1 MLWSSLILAALADA
15 QFLNG
20 LNHLRFGCSQITIE
34 RLDPLVEPG
43 RAPTSHMH
51 QVIGGNAFNV
61 TMPTTDIA
69 EEATCTTC
77 GPADDLSNYWTANV
91 YFRAQNGSY
100 KRVPQ
105 IPNRLLF
112 NDRFTTQ
119 TNGGVTVYYISPR
132 AGQVT
137 AFKPVCQAPLPP
149 CPRTAPHLPRQGF
162 RMFVGD
168 VARRTPLYKSQS
180 CFRCFSG
187 PNFGG
192 DDMAPCS
199 DTRRD
204 FEGFP
209 PQPCPGGIRSNVL
222 YPTCWDGKNLD
233 SPNHKDHVAYPVGG
247 PSNFLSTG
255 DCPAS
260 HPVKIPQLMLEIVW
274 DTRAFN
280 DRSLWPA
287 SGQPFVLS
295 QGDTTGYGQHGDYV
309 FGWKGDALQR
319 AMDVPNGCFA
329 ADCGNQKTQSIE
341 SANRCQIT
349 KKVKEDVDGCKSSFS
364 LCPWCIWVRLTAG
377 VAGFDELPGMSMD

>member
-1 MLWSSLILAALADA
+1 
-15 QFLNG
+15 
-20 LNHLRFGCSQITIE
+20 
-34 RLDPLVEPG
+34 
-43 RAPTSHMH
+43 
-51 QVIGGNAFNV
+51 
-61 TMPTTDIA
+61 
-69 EEATCTTC
+69 
-77 GPADDLSNYWTANV
+77 
-91 YFRAQNGSY
+91 
-100 KRVPQ
+100 
-105 IPNRLLF
+105 
-112 NDRFTTQ
+112 
-119 TNGGVTVYYISPR
+119 
-132 AGQVT
+132 
-137 AFKPVCQAPLPP
+137 
-149 CPRTAPHLPRQGF
+149 
-162 RMFVGD
+162 MFVGD

-233 SPNHKDHVAYPVGG
+233 SPNHKDHVAYPTSG

-255 DCPAS
+255 NCPAS

-274 DTRAFN
+274 DTTAFN

-329 ADCGNQKTQSIE
+329 ADCGNQKTQSID

-349 KKVKEDVDGCKSSFS
+349 KKVREDVDGCKSS
-364 LCPWCIWVRLTAG
+364 PIVIRGRLKDNT
-377 VAGFDELPGMSMD
+377 D